1 MSMRISAIIANTFK
15 NQNPEIQLFSIPT
28 AEFLSKKSN

>member
-15 NQNPEIQLFSIPT
+15 NQNPEIKLFSIPT
-28 AEFLSKKSN
+28 VKFLKEKS